1 MLNWVPLGGSIL
13 KFWSGKSV
21 NVENYAQSSD
31 ITRSCYRNGPLWK
44 VHSSYST
51 EDVTIITSTS
61 KRYASRQSQ
70 AFSSKCNGSGV
81 TCFIR
86 SINFMSQFKKPVA
99 QFDETA
105 AKWQYETLDDR
116 TTCIYIRKIKHFST
130 NFKNVVSCNLTVI
143 TMKLYL

>member
-1 MLNWVPLGGSIL
+1 
-13 KFWSGKSV
+13 
-21 NVENYAQSSD
+21 
-31 ITRSCYRNGPLWK
+31 
-44 VHSSYST
+44 
-51 EDVTIITSTS
+51 
-61 KRYASRQSQ
+61 
-70 AFSSKCNGSGV
+70 
-81 TCFIR
+81 
-86 SINFMSQFKKPVA
+86 MSQFKKPVA